1 MHVRSKRNQK
11 DLRDTDITLITPATH
26 MTKLLIS
33 CLKGQLLEFKTSEN
47 YTCFLPNEIMS
58 IHWTEKKATVFSVVL
73 VKVNGVVREDHSLLG
88 KTILFLLA
96 RVEACHSICR
106 NCNSDIHKHYADK
119 EIEIELDN
127 EFNDGCASQF
137 KCAPAFSNLA
147 SCFFKSF
154 SSLKS
159 SWPVHF

>member
-88 KTILFLLA
+88 KTILFL
-96 RVEACHSICR
+96 
-106 NCNSDIHKHYADK
+106 
-119 EIEIELDN
+119 
-127 EFNDGCASQF
+127 
-137 KCAPAFSNLA
+137 
-147 SCFFKSF
+147 
-154 SSLKS
+154 
-159 SWPVHF
+159 